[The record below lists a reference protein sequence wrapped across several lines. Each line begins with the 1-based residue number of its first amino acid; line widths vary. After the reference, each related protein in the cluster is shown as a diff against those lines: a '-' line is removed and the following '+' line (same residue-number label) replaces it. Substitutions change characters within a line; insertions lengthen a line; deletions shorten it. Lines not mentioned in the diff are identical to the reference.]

1 MVITAIS
8 ALRARRPAEFTGKED
23 DCLIEETAA
32 GEIFKESAD
41 RLIDGEAQ
49 PLVVG
54 LKAAVG
60 VPGPGAPSAVLDLD
74 KAHAPLHKPPRGEQL
89 HAEIAAVGEVEA
101 VEPLRFLRLVGE
113 VDNLRHAVLHAEG
126 EFVGG
131 DAGGCRR
138 IVGIF
143 DGGLS
148 VEMADEIEADP
159 LGLGR
164 EGTLRMAKVEGIGG
178 INPQRHR
185 VMRGAKIH
193 PVLAVP
199 VLAGADGD
207 ELWKIVVYR
216 PESVVHPAT
225 ERRLHRI
232 EHVAAGVELRLR
244 SVVGIGR
251 PHRSD
256 DGDPVGVPRGVR
268 EEIADLHAALPMP
281 AETGLERIE
290 DIALQAVGV
299 GNGGALKGEFRRVL
313 DVGIR
318 SLGDRLAGMFC
329 HLGLVVKAFKVADA
343 AIHKQPDD
351 ALRLWG
357 EVRSA
362 VGGKPGS
369 GGADAVAGEH
379 GTERQTGEAEAKVG
393 KSFTSIKRVDR
404 RRALNITADVNK
416 LTNNPTVVR
425 EAVRPFIEKLL
436 ADHPHISWSYEG
448 EARSERESQA
458 ALLLSSLLVLFG
470 LYGLMAIPFKSYTQP
485 FIVLLVIPFGVVGA
499 TLGHVFHSM
508 PLSLMSLCGI
518 LACSGV
524 IVNDTLVLVD
534 RINEL
539 RDETGDTTH
548 AATEGGASRF
558 RAIFLTQITTFVGLM
573 PLIFNFG
580 PLVDHSPP
588 IIKQALEWI
597 FGDNRSAQATS
608 AQFLTPMSVA
618 MGYGSLFATLITL
631 YLVPMCYLVLEDLMR
646 FVRRLFGLLRFTSI
660 NDAAEAAA

>member
-1 MVITAIS
+1 METYGPEERSLQVNTVDMAAEWRKRIEAAYGGKSIPGAEEMTFRAEIMRS
-8 ALRARRPAEFTGKED
+8 GDPIDIQLTGTNPEELLAMSERIKGHLSSIAGVFDVSDSLDSGRNEIQLRLKPEAQQFGLTVNDLARQVRSVFFGEEVQRIQRARNEVKVMLRYPKD
-23 DCLIEETAA
+23 DRRSLATLDTLRVRTAA
-32 GEIFKESAD
+32 GLEIPFA
-41 RLIDGEAQ
+41 
-49 PLVVG
+49 
-54 LKAAVG
+54 
-60 VPGPGAPSAVLDLD
+60 
-74 KAHAPLHKPPRGEQL
+74 
-89 HAEIAAVGEVEA
+89 
-101 VEPLRFLRLVGE
+101 
-113 VDNLRHAVLHAEG
+113 
-126 EFVGG
+126 
-131 DAGGCRR
+131 
-138 IVGIF
+138 
-143 DGGLS
+143 
-148 VEMADEIEADP
+148 
-159 LGLGR
+159 
-164 EGTLRMAKVEGIGG
+164 
-178 INPQRHR
+178 R
-185 VMRGAKIH
+185 V
-193 PVLAVP
+193 
-199 VLAGADGD
+199 
-207 ELWKIVVYR
+207 
-216 PESVVHPAT
+216 
-225 ERRLHRI
+225 
-232 EHVAAGVELRLR
+232 
-244 SVVGIGR
+244 
-251 PHRSD
+251 
-256 DGDPVGVPRGVR
+256 
-268 EEIADLHAALPMP
+268 
-281 AETGLERIE
+281 
-290 DIALQAVGV
+290 
-299 GNGGALKGEFRRVL
+299 
-313 DVGIR
+313 
-318 SLGDRLAGMFC
+318 
-329 HLGLVVKAFKVADA
+329 
-343 AIHKQPDD
+343 
-351 ALRLWG
+351 
-357 EVRSA
+357 
-362 VGGKPGS
+362 
-369 GGADAVAGEH
+369 
-379 GTERQTGEAEAKVG
+379 AEAKVG

-588 IIKQALEWI
+588 GIKQALEWI

-660 NDAAEAAA
+660 NDAAEAAS